1 CPLPTGVR
9 LPAAAAAGDS
19 GRLGRVRV
27 PGDQRGHHQGDLC
40 HGDNPAQRGQR
51 LPSAPAAGGV
61 TPPIRIESSASSV
74 TEGQT
79 LDLDCL
85 VAGQGQATITWYKR
99 GGSLPPKHQ
108 VGGDTSGVGDSGL
121 GWLVDATTS
130 CYRVPRFQGPACGCH
145 SSQWPIRGSTCAGW
159 TQAVS
164 PARPPSLS
172 PSPPV
177 TVPATVSPST
187 G

>member
-1 CPLPTGVR
+1 MASRRRRLSSSLSMMEPTHPTVSAT
-9 LPAAAAAGDS
+9 L
-19 GRLGRVRV
+19 
-27 PGDQRGHHQGDLC
+27 QGTGPPWCQGPVGMFTLNSVC
-40 HGDNPAQRGQR
+40 TAT
-51 LPSAPAAGGV
+51 GV

-79 LDLDCL
+79 LDLDCV

-99 GGSLPPKHQ
+99 GGSLPAKHQ
-108 VGGDTSGVGDSGL
+108 VGGDRGRVGDGGC
-121 GWLVDATTS
+121 GWPVDANTP
-130 CYRVPRFQGPACGCH
+130 CHHVPRYRGPACGCH
-145 SSQWPIRGSTCAGW
+145 SSQWPIRGSMCAGQ
-159 TQAVS
+159 TQAAS

-177 TVPATVSPST
+177 TAPATVSVVT